1 MAKKRGSLVVVGT
14 GIECFGQMTT
24 GARAHLRAADKVL
37 HVVADPLTER
47 EIRRLN
53 PRSESLRGLYATGK
67 HRLATYAGMAQRMI
81 DEVHKGHRVCA
92 ALYGHPGVF
101 AMPAHAAI
109 RILRDE
115 GYSARMLPAVSAD
128 ACMIADL
135 GVDPA
140 TDGWQSYEA
149 TDFLLRERKVDPTSG
164 LVLWQAGVVG
174 CVDYPKG
181 GVNRKNVKVLTD
193 VLLETYPG
201 RHMVTLYEAATI
213 PGYPPVIEKFPLRN
227 LPDSPLTSISTLY
240 IPPARRAP
248 VNRGLAKKLGLKK
261 RALTACLR

>member
-1 MAKKRGSLVVVGT
+1 MAKRRGSLVVVGT
-14 GIECFGQMTT
+14 GIECLGQMTA
-24 GARAHLRAADKVL
+24 GARAQLRAADKVL

-53 PRSESLRGLYATGK
+53 PRSESLRGLYAIGK

-81 DEVHKGHRVCA
+81 DEVHGGHRVCA

-115 GYSARMLPAVSAD
+115 GYRARMLPAVSAD
-128 ACMIADL
+128 ACLIADL

-140 TDGWQSYEA
+140 ADGWQSYEA
-149 TDFLLRERKVDPTSG
+149 TDFLLRRRKADPGAG

-174 CVDYPKG
+174 CVDFPKA
-181 GVNRKNVKVLTD
+181 GVNRSNVKVLTD
-193 VLLETYPG
+193 ALLETYPG
-201 RHMVTLYEAATI
+201 RHLVTLYEAATL
-213 PGYPPVIEKFPLRN
+213 PGYPPVIERFPLRT
-227 LPDSPLTSISTLY
+227 LPDAPLTSISTLY
-240 IPPARRAP
+240 LPPARRAP
-248 VNRGLAKKLGLKK
+248 VNLAVAKKLGLDP
-261 RALTACLR
+261 RALASCLR